1 MSVELFAF
9 QFVNFFCA
17 LFYIGFFLRDMP
29 RLSGMLFSL
38 CVTKQLSGNA
48 FEVGLPL
55 LRQKYA
61 EYRAQKELKAAQAA
75 AAAPSDAQRAIAPPP
90 DTDDARGASG
100 SSTAVATSAAAAP
113 GQLGP
118 IVLNDEVLSLADF
131 EGQLVADQFVI
142 SDEYLELAIQLVIY
156 LELAI
161 QFGFSTMFAVAF
173 PLAPLFAYVNN
184 VAEYKIDLHALKQA
198 RRPTPVVASS
208 IGTWITCLEAMGFFA
223 TFTNCCLMVFLGRSM
238 DHFLPEEFHS
248 ALDRL
253 EVRALLA
260 LGMEHILLAVKFILA
275 GVVDDEPLWV
285 KEALAKKE
293 LEERDT
299 TKRLRLI
306 AAGMKEPPPIV
317 EDPKVVERNNAIA
330 ALRKVRKERNNAI
343 AALRKFRSESEPW
356 SLNPMCEP
364 WSFNPMWYAAL
375 IALPYMVSAY
385 GMDYMWAVPLAA
397 MIVGYM
403 QHEKDKAEVGL
414 TTGEIHDSSI
424 KALIA
429 RELPKWFSDSETER
443 VEWLNK
449 LLQHMWP
456 HASGATDAMVR
467 EMVDPMLA
475 EYKPA
480 AIDKLGFR
488 VISLGTIAPRV
499 VGIRTFDSN
508 ESCVVLDMEMK
519 WNGNPKIVI
528 EVGRSPLPI
537 TITLSNIRF
546 SGKVRAELSPLVP
559 LVPCFGNL
567 SVCFMERP
575 YVDFTFKVGAV
586 DLMSLGPAELNI
598 ASAVSAVTKMVLQD
612 IVPVLYPQKMVIP
625 IIEPK
630 DLAGLAAPAP
640 TGVLQ
645 LEVPKDLAGLAAPA
659 PTGPKDL
666 AGLAAPARTGVL
678 QLEVVGADNL
688 RKADLMGK
696 SDPYVVIKLGE
707 EENKTSV
714 INSNLNP
721 RWGEKFDIL
730 VHDKAS
736 QVVTFD
742 VYDEDLADNDD
753 HLGRCEVPLSAL
765 LDFKITALNVPLTS
779 TPTGSLLLKLEYV
792 PLQAAPGTEKEDLLD
807 VLPPAAPGTE
817 KGDLPNAA
825 PGTEKEDLPDVV
837 FDQSPEELTDEL
849 VASEEVPMLDET
861 PDFDLAN
868 MGADSMG
875 KLLPAKEQR
884 KGSMFNK
891 GLKMIPTKQLG
902 GALKAVS
909 AVVTLGALGGDDIPA
924 EPMAFSDPS
933 DRSMGVLTIQNISVS
948 EVKAA
953 KMYCIVQQ
961 GNSQRKTQ
969 NISVS
974 KVKAAKMYCI
984 VQQGNSQRK
993 TQMSEKATEASWLMA
1008 VHMLI
1013 RGSKTAQVEI
1023 AVMQKGGLTA
1033 SDAEVG
1039 RVKLRIEEIV
1049 SNDNALEREWP
1060 LLGEK
1065 AVGSM
1070 KFKAVWT
1077 PAAIPAQD

>member
-1 MSVELFAF
+1 M
-9 QFVNFFCA
+9 
-17 LFYIGFFLRDMP
+17 
-29 RLSGMLFSL
+29 LSGPSRRLQTRMMMN
-38 CVTKQLSGNA
+38 V
-48 FEVGLPL
+48 
-55 LRQKYA
+55 
-61 EYRAQKELKAAQAA
+61 QKEIKAAQAA
-75 AAAPSDAQRAIAPPP
+75 AAAAAPGDAQRAISPPP

-100 SSTAVATSAAAAP
+100 SSTAVATAAAAAP

-131 EGQLVADQFVI
+131 EAQLVADQFVI
-142 SDEYLELAIQLVIY
+142 SDEY

-223 TFTNCCLMVFLGRSM
+223 TLTNCCLMVFLGRSM

-330 ALRKVRKERNNAI
+330 ALRKVRKE
-343 AALRKFRSESEPW
+343 S
-356 SLNPMCEP
+356 EP

-586 DLMSLGPAELNI
+586 DLMSLGPTELNI

-625 IIEPK
+625 IIDPK

-640 TGVLQ
+640 
-645 LEVPKDLAGLAAPA
+645 
-659 PTGPKDL
+659 
-666 AGLAAPARTGVL
+666 TGVL

-792 PLQAAPGTEKEDLLD
+792 PLQ
-807 VLPPAAPGTE
+807 
-817 KGDLPNAA
+817 AA

-969 NISVS
+969 
-974 KVKAAKMYCI
+974 
-984 VQQGNSQRK
+984 
-993 TQMSEKATEASWLMA
+993 MSEKATEASWLMA